1 MTDPTPAATPATGN
15 PAVDDLVQ
23 PFQIETSHLRGRMV
37 RLGATLDEILQR
49 HAYPD
54 AVAAMLGETMTLA
67 VLLSSMLKY
76 EGIFTL
82 QTKGDGPISLM
93 VADITSVGDIRAYA
107 QFNEAAVAAAAKDVP
122 IAPAP
127 ALLGKGY
134 IAFTVD
140 QGPHTERYQG
150 IVELSG
156 KTLADCVQHYFRQS
170 EQLDTGLTV
179 QVGRTDEGHWRAGG
193 IMLQRLPEQQ
203 PQMDGTAPQLSSDA
217 EDGWRRAMVLMA
229 STTTDELLATDLRAN
244 DLLFRLFHED
254 GVRVWPPSHLRFG
267 CRCSRERVV
276 TMLSSLPRAEVETMK
291 VDGTDEVE
299 VVCQFCSTA
308 YRFDESELDRVYG
321 TKGDP
326 QP

>member
-1 MTDPTPAATPATGN
+1 MTAGMDPN
-15 PAVDDLVQ
+15 PAIDDLVQ
-23 PFQIETSHLRGRMV
+23 PFQIEASHLRGRMV
-37 RLGATLDEILQR
+37 RLGATLDEILAR

-54 AVAAMLGETMTLA
+54 AVAKFLGETMTLA
-67 VLLSSMLKY
+67 VLLASMLKY

-82 QTKGDGPISLM
+82 QTKGDGPIKLM
-93 VADITSVGDIRAYA
+93 VADVTSVGDVRAYA
-107 QFNEAAVAAAAKDVP
+107 QFDEEALAKAGDDVD

-140 QGPHTERYQG
+140 QGQNTDRYQG
-150 IVELSG
+150 IVELYG
-156 KTLADCVQHYFRQS
+156 TTLADCVQHYFRQS
-170 EQLDTGLTV
+170 EQIDTGLTV
-179 QVGRTDEGHWRAGG
+179 TVGKSDEGHWRAGG

-203 PQMDGTAPQLSSDA
+203 PGTGVLPLSSDA

-229 STTTDELLATDLRAN
+229 STTSDELLDPELRAN

-276 TMLSSLPRAEVETMK
+276 GMLSNLPRGEVESMK
-291 VDGTDEVE
+291 VEGKDEVE

-308 YRFDESELDRVYG
+308 YRFDDSDLDKIYK
-321 TKGDP
+321 TKDDA

>member
-1 MTDPTPAATPATGN
+1 MVHARMSGPTAN

-23 PFQIETSHLRGRMV
+23 PFQIEASHLRGRMV
-37 RLGATLDEILQR
+37 RLGPTLDEILAR

-54 AVAAMLGETMTLA
+54 AVAEFLAETLTLA

-82 QTKGDGPISLM
+82 QTKGDGPIRLM
-93 VADITSVGDIRAYA
+93 VADVTSVGDVRAYA
-107 QFNEAAVAAAAKDVP
+107 QFDEEALAKAADDVK

-127 ALLGKGY
+127 ALLGKGH

-140 QGPHTERYQG
+140 QGQNTDRYQG
-150 IVELSG
+150 IVALYG

-179 QVGRTDEGHWRAGG
+179 SVGRDDDGRWRAGG
-193 IMLQRLPEQQ
+193 IMLQRLPTQQ
-203 PQMDGTAPQLSSDA
+203 PNAAAQLSNDV

-229 STTTDELLATDLRAN
+229 STTADELLDPALRAN

-276 TMLSSLPRAEVETMK
+276 TMLASLPRDEVETMK
-291 VDGTDEVE
+291 VEGTDEVE

-308 YRFDESELDRVYG
+308 YRFDEAALDTVYG
-321 TKGDP
+321 GKAEG
-326 QP
+326 

>member
-1 MTDPTPAATPATGN
+1 MTDAAEIN

-23 PFQIETSHLRGRMV
+23 PFQIEASHLRGRMV
-37 RLGATLDEILQR
+37 RLGPTLDEILAR

-54 AVAAMLGETMTLA
+54 AVAKFLGETMTLA

-82 QTKGDGPISLM
+82 QTKGDGPIKLM
-93 VADITSVGDIRAYA
+93 VADVTSVGDVRAYA
-107 QFNEAAVAAAAKDVP
+107 QFDEEALLKAGDDVD

-140 QGPHTERYQG
+140 QGQHTERYQG
-150 IVELSG
+150 IVELYG

-179 QVGRTDEGHWRAGG
+179 SVGKSDEGHWRAGG

-203 PQMDGTAPQLSSDA
+203 PGVMLPLSSDS

-229 STTTDELLATDLRAN
+229 STTSDELLDPDLRAN

-276 TMLSSLPRAEVETMK
+276 DMLGNLPREEVETMK
-291 VDGTDEVE
+291 VEGGDEVE

-308 YRFDESELDRVYG
+308 YRFDDAELDKVY
-321 TKGDP
+321 KDRDAP
-326 QP
+326 PA

>member
-1 MTDPTPAATPATGN
+1 MSDPTSAPPAGAN

-23 PFQIETSHLRGRMV
+23 PFQIEATHLRGRMV
-37 RLGATLDEILQR
+37 RLGPALDEILAR

-54 AVAAMLGETMTLA
+54 VVAKFLGETMTLA

-82 QTKGDGPISLM
+82 QTKGDGPIKLM
-93 VADITSVGDIRAYA
+93 VADVTSVGDVRAYA
-107 QFNEAAVAAAAKDVP
+107 QFDEEELRKAGDDVD

-127 ALLGKGY
+127 ALLGKGH

-140 QGPHTERYQG
+140 QGQHTDRYQG
-150 IVELSG
+150 IVELYG

-170 EQLDTGLTV
+170 EQIDTGLTV
-179 QVGRTDEGHWRAGG
+179 AVDRNDQGHWRAGG

-203 PQMDGTAPQLSSDA
+203 PGIAPQLSSDA

-229 STTTDELLATDLRAN
+229 STTADELLAPDLRAN

-254 GVRVWPPSHLRFG
+254 GVRVWPRRTCASAAAA
-267 CRCSRERVV
+267 
-276 TMLSSLPRAEVETMK
+276 RAS
-291 VDGTDEVE
+291 GW
-299 VVCQFCSTA
+299 
-308 YRFDESELDRVYG
+308 
-321 TKGDP
+321 
-326 QP
+326 

>member
-1 MTDPTPAATPATGN
+1 MTDAAVTNPAPQN

-23 PFQIETSHLRGRMV
+23 PFQIEASHLRGRMV
-37 RLGATLDEILQR
+37 RLGPALDEILAR

-54 AVAAMLGETMTLA
+54 AVAKFLGETMTLA

-82 QTKGDGPISLM
+82 QTKGDGPIKLM
-93 VADITSVGDIRAYA
+93 VVDVTSVGDVRAYA
-107 QFNEAAVAAAAKDVP
+107 QFDEEELRKAGDDVD

-127 ALLGKGY
+127 ALLGKGH

-140 QGPHTERYQG
+140 QGQHTDRYQG
-150 IVELSG
+150 IVELYG

-170 EQLDTGLTV
+170 EQIDTGLTV
-179 QVGRTDEGHWRAGG
+179 TVGKSDQGHWRAGG

-203 PQMDGTAPQLSSDA
+203 PGAGVQLSSDA

-229 STTTDELLATDLRAN
+229 STTSDELLDPDLRAN
-244 DLLFRLFHED
+244 ELLFRLFHED

-276 TMLSSLPRAEVETMK
+276 TMLSNLPRAEVETMK

-308 YRFDESELDRVYG
+308 YRFDDAALDKVYEG
-321 TKGDP
+321 KGGSSA
-326 QP
+326 

>member
-1 MTDPTPAATPATGN
+1 MTDAAVTNPAPQN

-23 PFQIETSHLRGRMV
+23 PFQIEASHLRGRMV
-37 RLGATLDEILQR
+37 RLGPTLDEILAR

-54 AVAAMLGETMTLA
+54 AVAKFLGETMTLA

-82 QTKGDGPISLM
+82 QTKGDGPIKLM
-93 VADITSVGDIRAYA
+93 VADVTSVGDVRAYA
-107 QFNEAAVAAAAKDVP
+107 QFDEEELRKAGDDVD

-127 ALLGKGY
+127 ALLGKGH

-140 QGPHTERYQG
+140 QGQNTDRYQG
-150 IVELSG
+150 IVELYG

-170 EQLDTGLTV
+170 EQIDTGVTV
-179 QVGRTDEGHWRAGG
+179 SVGRSDQGHWRAGG

-203 PQMDGTAPQLSSDA
+203 PGAGGAQLSSDS

-229 STTTDELLATDLRAN
+229 STTSDELLDPDLRAN

-276 TMLSSLPRAEVETMK
+276 TMLSNLPRAEVETMK
-291 VDGTDEVE
+291 VEGTDEVE

-308 YRFDESELDRVYG
+308 YRFDEAALDKVYEG
-321 TKGDP
+321 KDDP
-326 QP
+326 SA